1 MKCSTCIQHQA
12 PKIQSPAT
20 LKSEL
25 DFGDKISVDG
35 ITWHNKNKERF
46 HFDHGTNY
54 HTATIAPNRT
64 TERAMEKITV
74 GWLSWAGPPNEVVA
88 DSATE
93 FNNPEFAQFLR
104 QFNTK
109 LTIIPPQ
116 AHWQLGKTERHGD
129 VLQHMLNKYQ
139 EDFPIQNYSDLQRAL
154 TVCTAAKNACSLR
167 HGFAPEVLVF
177 GKGLKVPGSLTSDDT
192 LPAHSLANED
202 TAWGIKFRT
211 QLAMRESARK
221 AFHEADNKAAL
232 RRAALRRERPSRG
245 FYNPGEWIMYWRSG
259 EATKG
264 WNGPAKVVQQ
274 DGRSSVF
281 CLHRGTLVR
290 AAPEHVRP
298 VSALEAQE
306 IPHVVPPNKDEQAH
320 MSRLLNNLH
329 SSRDETLNP
338 NIPNDIIQ
346 NNNPSNNNITGPQ
359 RTMPETM
366 QSIPE
371 RENPEGENHSLSPN
385 SHSRSRTRT

>member
-1 MKCSTCIQHQA
+1 M
-12 PKIQSPAT
+12 
-20 LKSEL
+20 
-25 DFGDKISVDG
+25 
-35 ITWHNKNKERF
+35 
-46 HFDHGTNY
+46 
-54 HTATIAPNRT
+54 
-64 TERAMEKITV
+64 
-74 GWLSWAGPPNEVVA
+74 
-88 DSATE
+88 
-93 FNNPEFAQFLR
+93 
-104 QFNTK
+104 
-109 LTIIPPQ
+109 
-116 AHWQLGKTERHGD
+116 
-129 VLQHMLNKYQ
+129 
-139 EDFPIQNYSDLQRAL
+139 
-154 TVCTAAKNACSLR
+154 
-167 HGFAPEVLVF
+167 F

-192 LPAHSLANED
+192 WPAHSLANED

-221 AFHEADNKAAL
+221 AFHEADNKSAL
-232 RRAALRRERPSRG
+232 RRAALRREKPSRG

-259 EATKG
+259 ETTKG

-274 DGRSSVF
+274 DGRSSVV

-306 IPHVVPPNKDEQAH
+306 IPHVVPPNQDEQAH
-320 MSRLLNNLH
+320 MSRLLNNLQ